1 MKRKGIEA
9 WNVDTLCILCR
20 GVIGPDQEVY
30 IVGSHVFHNE
40 CLEWLMKQSKEKFE
54 EILKRMPLDT
64 HEQLRKMYA
73 EGMKIEELKPVKAG
87 VPKTEKERVMAHYNL
102 TEEQFQK
109 LYSAMGER
117 IFELL
122 PPRGE
127 RVREMQ
133 SESQPRIGGKLVE
146 LDFPEDA
153 EKIAERLHMA
163 TGRGF
168 ASTYDTATGK
178 VHVVPVKIVDSILT
192 FDEPLTEDELL
203 RLDEPTYQYY
213 KFIKSLR
220 ARQLPPRRDYYT
232 IKIGETVFGE
242 LSPRRGRITSRD
254 EALRILNEVTLSQ
267 LWNYH
272 YGGPGIAGVWKP
284 IRLLHIKSEDAT
296 PEVIVELKT
305 PEEALNYVGREA
317 FEMHVREVKGEGK
330 MKTSESPS
338 EEDPDVKIIT
348 RAERGVLWSRARS
361 IVDEA
366 LKSTGLRYVG
376 EMRIDGMAPE
386 PYSKY
391 LFTLRDKISEMLKE
405 PKRLEFKV
413 STQLKGY
420 GDTDVY
426 VDGEYMYTWRPVEP
440 YVSAFWSWVRR
451 IYNLLKTLAERELLK
466 GEVIKVG

>member
-20 GVIGPDQEVY
+20 GVIGPDQDVY
-30 IVGSHVFHNE
+30 VVGSHVFHDE
-40 CLEWLMKQSKEKFE
+40 CLEWLLKQSKEKFE

-64 HEQLRKMYA
+64 HEQLRKMYS
-73 EGMKIEELKPVKAG
+73 EGIKVEEHKPVKAATPIETLKID
-87 VPKTEKERVMAHYNL
+87 V
-102 TEEQFQK
+102 
-109 LYSAMGER
+109 
-117 IFELL
+117 
-122 PPRGE
+122 
-127 RVREMQ
+127 
-133 SESQPRIGGKLVE
+133 ESQPRIGGKLVE

-220 ARQLPPRRDYYT
+220 ARQLPPRRDYYI

-242 LSPRRGRITSRD
+242 LTPRRGRITSRD
-254 EALRILNEVTLSQ
+254 EALRILNEIALSQ

-272 YGGPGIAGVWKP
+272 YGGPGIAGVWHP

-338 EEDPDVKIIT
+338 EEEDPDVKIIT
-348 RAERGVLWSRARS
+348 RAERGALWSRARS

-386 PYSKY
+386 LYSKY

-426 VDGEYMYTWRPVEP
+426 VDGEYMYTWRPVDP

-451 IYNLLKTLAERELLK
+451 IYNLLKTLAERDMLK
-466 GEVIKVG
+466 GEVIKVD

>member
-1 MKRKGIEA
+1 MKRKGSEV

-20 GVIGPDQEVY
+20 GVITADQDVY
-30 IVGSHVFHNE
+30 VVGSHVFHTK
-40 CLEWLMKQSKEKFE
+40 CLEWLLKQPKEKFE
-54 EILKRMPLDT
+54 EIMKQMPLDT
-64 HEQLRKMYA
+64 YEELRKIYA
-73 EGMKIEELKPVKAG
+73 EGMKVEEHKPEGAAAPIETLKIDV
-87 VPKTEKERVMAHYNL
+87 
-102 TEEQFQK
+102 
-109 LYSAMGER
+109 
-117 IFELL
+117 
-122 PPRGE
+122 
-127 RVREMQ
+127 
-133 SESQPRIGGKLVE
+133 ESQPRIGGKLVE

-178 VHVVPVKIVDSILT
+178 VHVVPVKTVDSILT

-242 LSPRRGRITSRD
+242 LTPRRGRITSRD
-254 EALRILNEVTLSQ
+254 EALRILNEIALSQ

-284 IRLLHIKSEDAT
+284 IRLLHIKSEDET

-317 FEMHVREVKGEGK
+317 FEMHVGEAHESSSTE
-330 MKTSESPS
+330 TSMEPQL
-338 EEDPDVKIIT
+338 EIDPKILT
-348 RAERGVLWSRARS
+348 RAEREVLWSKARS
-361 IVDEA
+361 MVDEA
-366 LKSTGLRYVG
+366 LKSTGLKYVG
-376 EMRIDGMAPE
+376 EMRIDGLAPE
-386 PYSKY
+386 PYSKF
-391 LFTLRDKISEMLKE
+391 LLTLRDKVSAMLKD
-405 PKRLEFKV
+405 PRRIEFKI

-420 GDTDVY
+420 GDTDIY
-426 VDGEYMYTWRPVEP
+426 VDGEYIGTWRPVDK
-440 YVSAFWSWVRR
+440 YIGAFWNWVNR
-451 IYNLLKTLAERELLK
+451 IYNLLKMLGEKDLLK
-466 GEVIKVG
+466 GEVYRGG